1 MPDKILIVDDSIENR
16 QLLLRTLVKAGYQ
29 IVEAGDGQEGLTRAV
44 ELLPDL
50 ILLDIVMPEL
60 DGYQVCEALKK
71 EPRTTDIPIIF
82 LSAKTETQDKIKGLE
97 IGGADYITKPF
108 DRGEVLA
115 RVQTQLK
122 IRHLMKEL
130 LDKQKYLEEDLRAA
144 ATIQETL
151 LPTNLPAWP
160 ELDIAWK
167 FLPCDLIGG
176 DIFNVVP
183 LDETHLGFYMLD
195 VSGHGVPAAMVTVS
209 VAQLMTPHSGYLKKR
224 IPSPPFY
231 QIVSPREVLR
241 ALDAEYPFERFNKY
255 FTIVYLILDIGQQKF
270 VYSSAAHPP
279 PLWLHGDRGL
289 EILDQGGT
297 IIGLNGVVPFE
308 QEERRLQPG
317 DKVIFYTDGVVEYLN
332 QENEPFGTERLYAA
346 ARSLQEYS
354 ISEIL
359 DGIYDALMNFGGH
372 AKIQDDISI
381 LGIEFKK
388 KRQSLTGR
396 HRKASPG

>member
-1 MPDKILIVDDSIENR
+1 MPDRILIVDDSVENR
-16 QLLLRTLVKAGYQ
+16 QLLLRTLGRAGYE
-29 IVEAGDGQEGLTRAV
+29 IVEAGDGKEGLTRAI

-50 ILLDIVMPEL
+50 VLLDIVMPEL
-60 DGYQVCEALKK
+60 DGYQVCEALKN
-71 EPRTTDIPIIF
+71 EPHTADIPIIF
-82 LSAKTETQDKIKGLE
+82 LSAQTEIKDKIRGLE
-97 IGGADYITKPF
+97 IGGVDYITKPF

-130 LDKQKYLEEDLRAA
+130 LDKQKRLEEDLKAA

-151 LPTNLPAWP
+151 LPGNLPVWP

-224 IPSPPFY
+224 VPSPPFY
-231 QIVSPREVLR
+231 QIVSPREVLK
-241 ALDAEYPFERFNKY
+241 ALDAEYPFERFNKF
-255 FTIVYLILDIGQQKF
+255 FTIVYLLLDLAQQKI

-279 PLWLHGDRGL
+279 PLLLHRDRSL
-289 EILDQGGT
+289 EIMDKGGT

-308 QEERRLQPG
+308 QEEKQFLPG
-317 DKVIFYTDGVVEYLN
+317 DKIILYTDGVVEYLN
-332 QENEPFGTERLYAA
+332 QEEEPFGADLLYAA
-346 ARSLQEYS
+346 AQSLHDRP
-354 ISEIL
+354 IREIL
-359 DGIYDALMNFGGH
+359 DGIHDSLMSFGRN
-372 AKIQDDISI
+372 AKIQDDVSL

-388 KRQSLTGR
+388 KR
-396 HRKASPG
+396 

>member
-1 MPDKILIVDDSIENR
+1 MPDRILIVDDSIDNR
-16 QLLLRTLVKAGYQ
+16 QLLLRTLGKAGYE
-29 IVEAGDGQEGLTRAV
+29 IIEAGEGREGLTLAF
-44 ELLPDL
+44 ELLPEL

-71 EPRTTDIPIIF
+71 DPRTADIPIIF
-82 LSAKTETQDKIKGLE
+82 LSAKTETKDKIKGLE
-97 IGGADYITKPF
+97 IGGVDYITKPF

-130 LDKQKYLEEDLRAA
+130 LDKQKRLEEDLRAA

-160 ELDIAWK
+160 ELEVAWK

-183 LDETHLGFYMLD
+183 LDATHLGFYMLD
-195 VSGHGVPAAMVTVS
+195 VSGHGVPSAMVTVS
-209 VAQLMTPHSGYLKKR
+209 VAQLMTPHSGYLKRKV
-224 IPSPPFY
+224 PSPPFY
-231 QIVSPREVLR
+231 EIVSPKEVLKE
-241 ALDAEYPFERFNKY
+241 LDKEYPFERFNKF
-255 FTIVYLILDIGQQKF
+255 FTIVYLLLNISQKGII
-270 VYSSAAHPP
+270 YSSAAHPP
-279 PLWLHGDRGL
+279 PLLLHRDGGL
-289 EILDQGGT
+289 ELLDKGGT

-317 DKVIFYTDGVVEYLN
+317 DKVIIYTDGVVEYFNLA
-332 QENEPFGTERLYAA
+332 EEPFGTERLYDLAQ
-346 ARSLQEYS
+346 RLYKRP

-359 DGIYDALMNFGGH
+359 DGIYEGLMDFGRH
-372 AKIQDDISI
+372 AKIQDDISL

-388 KRQSLTGR
+388 
-396 HRKASPG
+396 

>member
-1 MPDKILIVDDSIENR
+1 MPDKILIVDDSVENR
-16 QLLLRTLVKAGYQ
+16 QLLLRTLGRAGYE
-29 IVEAGDGQEGLTRAV
+29 IVEAGDGQEGLSRAF
-44 ELLPDL
+44 ELLPEL

-60 DGYQVCEALKK
+60 DGYQVCEALKQY
-71 EPRTTDIPIIF
+71 PRTTDIPVIF
-82 LSAKTETQDKIKGLE
+82 LSAKSETKDKIKGLE
-97 IGGADYITKPF
+97 IGGVDYITKPF

-130 LDKQKYLEEDLRAA
+130 LDKQKRLEEDLRAA

-195 VSGHGVPAAMVTVS
+195 VSGHGVPSAMVTVS
-209 VAQLMTPHSGYLKKR
+209 VSQLMTPHSGYLRKKLS
-224 IPSPPFY
+224 SPPFY
-231 QIVSPREVLR
+231 QIVSPREVLK
-241 ALDAEYPFERFNKY
+241 ALDEEYPFERFNKF
-255 FTIVYLILDIGQQKF
+255 FTIVYLLLDISQQKF

-279 PLWLHGDRGL
+279 PLLLHRDRGL
-289 EILDQGGT
+289 EMLDKGGT
-297 IIGLNGVVPFE
+297 IIGLNGVVPFD

-317 DKVIFYTDGVVEYLN
+317 DKVIIYTDGVVEYLN
-332 QENEPFGTERLYAA
+332 QEEEPFGTERLYATA
-346 ARSLQEYS
+346 QNLQKRP

-359 DGIYDALMNFGGH
+359 DGIYDSLMNFGHH
-372 AKIQDDISI
+372 AKIQDDISL
-381 LGIEFKK
+381 LGIEINK
-388 KRQSLTGR
+388 
-396 HRKASPG
+396 

>member
-1 MPDKILIVDDSIENR
+1 MPDKILIIDDSVENR
-16 QLLLRTLVKAGYQ
+16 QLLLRTLARTGYE

-60 DGYQVCEALKK
+60 DGYQVCEALKQD
-71 EPRTTDIPIIF
+71 RCTIDIPVIF
-82 LSAKTETQDKIKGLE
+82 LSANTETKDKIKGLE
-97 IGGADYITKPF
+97 IGGVDYITKPF

-130 LDKQKYLEEDLRAA
+130 LDKQKRLEEDLRAA

-151 LPTNLPAWP
+151 LPTDLPAWP

-195 VSGHGVPAAMVTVS
+195 VSGHGVPSAMVTVS
-209 VAQLMTPHSGYLKKR
+209 VAQIMTPHSGYLKKKL
-224 IPSPPFY
+224 PSPPFY
-231 QIVSPREVLR
+231 QIVSPREVLE
-241 ALDAEYPFERFNKY
+241 ALDEEYPFERFNKF
-255 FTIVYLILDIGQQKF
+255 FTIVYLLLDIAQRKF

-279 PLWLHGDRGL
+279 PLLLHRDRGL
-289 EILDQGGT
+289 EMLDKGGT

-308 QEERRLQPG
+308 QEERQLHPG

-332 QENEPFGTERLYAA
+332 QEEEPFGTERLYATA
-346 ARSLQEYS
+346 QSLQKLP

-359 DGIYDALMNFGGH
+359 DGIYDSLMNFGRH
-372 AKIQDDISI
+372 AKIQDDISL
-381 LGIEFKK
+381 LGIEINK
-388 KRQSLTGR
+388 
-396 HRKASPG
+396 